1 MLFYGSEKFP
11 EETYWQPVQGILTGM
26 KNRNISHGFDYYV
39 LLFFTVA
46 FIGWLW
52 EVLLFL
58 CTEHAFINRG
68 VYRGPY
74 LPVYGVGGLLLSFLL
89 RRFRGRPLLVFLLS
103 AGVCSGLEY
112 FTGWFLEQIWN
123 VRWWDYSGHFMN
135 LNGRICLEG
144 AVVFGLGGTALV
156 CLLLP
161 FYDRLYRGS
170 SRNRRIGLCLI
181 LLLLFIADATYC
193 AVRPNTG
200 QGISTKHP
208 VVFYCNLPESH
219 V

>member
-1 MLFYGSEKFP
+1 MR
-11 EETYWQPVQGILTGM
+11 M
-26 KNRNISHGFDYYV
+26 KSRKLSHEFDYYV
-39 LLFFTVA
+39 LLFFSMA
-46 FIGWLW
+46 FIGWIW

-74 LPVYGVGGLLLSFLL
+74 LPIYGVGGILLVFAFRRL
-89 RRFRGRPLLVFLLS
+89 RGKPLLVFLLS
-103 AGVCSGLEY
+103 AGACSVLEY
-112 FTGWFLEQIWN
+112 FTSWFLEQLWD

-135 LNGRICLEG
+135 LNGRICLAG
-144 AVVFGLGGTALV
+144 AAVFGLGGTVLI

-161 FYDRLYRGS
+161 LYDRLYQRI
-170 SRNRRIGLCLI
+170 SRKWRIALCLL

-200 QGISTKHP
+200 RGISW
-208 VVFYCNLPESH
+208 E
-219 V
+219 